1 MKYPKVRITIALVL
15 TMLAL
20 GACTGEPETLMND
33 GTIVIQGGTALV
45 GPDLR
50 PLEDAV
56 VVIRDGVIATIGS
69 ATDVEVP
76 GGAEVIDATGLT
88 LVPGLIDAHVHI
100 AFASP
105 AEVLRGGVT
114 TVRDLGWPPEKI
126 WPLVEASEDPDFDGP
141 RIVAAGQ
148 MLTVDGGYPMAAGWA
163 PPGTGLVVSSPGDAA
178 AAVAAQADAGAVV
191 IKVALNSAVGPS
203 LPRETL
209 GAIVE
214 AASARGLRVT
224 GHVYSL
230 EELDRALDAGMTEL
244 AHLLMSTEK
253 IPNQTI
259 ARMVAAGMTIVP
271 TLSVRVGADLERAV
285 DNLVRFLGAGGKVV
299 YGTDLGNAGPVPGF
313 DPTEIA
319 AMSAAGMSPHQIL
332 VSATSAA
339 AELLGL
345 GDTGILAE
353 GMSADIVALGGHPL
367 QEPDDLTNIAM
378 VWRRGRRA
386 R

>member
-1 MKYPKVRITIALVL
+1 MGHLRTQAMVALTL
-15 TMLAL
+15 SMLAP
-20 GACTGEPETLMND
+20 GARSGEPENLVDSSTV
-33 GTIVIQGGTALV
+33 VISGGTALL
-45 GPDLR
+45 GADLH

-56 VVIRDGVIATIGS
+56 LVIRNGDIRAVGS
-69 ATDVEVP
+69 ASDVEVP
-76 GGAEVIDATGLT
+76 EGAGVVDATGLT
-88 LVPGLIDAHVHI
+88 LVPGLIDTHVHI
-100 AFASP
+100 GFASP

-126 WPLVEASEDPDFDGP
+126 WPLVEASKDPDFDGP
-141 RIVAAGQ
+141 HIVAAGQ
-148 MLTVDGGYPMAAGWA
+148 MLTVDGGYPTAAGWA
-163 PPGTGLVVSSPGDAA
+163 PSGTGLVVSSPDDAA
-178 AAVAAQADAGAVV
+178 EAVAAQAGAGAVV

-209 GAIVE
+209 TQIVD

-244 AHLLMSTEK
+244 AHMLMSTEK
-253 IPNQTI
+253 LPDLTI
-259 ARMVAAGMTIVP
+259 ARMVEQGMTIVP
-271 TLSVRVGADLERAV
+271 TLSVRVGADLDLAV
-285 DNLVRFLGAGGKVV
+285 DNLKRFLGAGGKVV

-332 VSATSAA
+332 VSATSGAA
-339 AELLGL
+339 ALLGL
-345 GDTGILAE
+345 DDTGILAE

-367 QEPDDLTNIAM
+367 QEPGDLTNIEM

>member
-1 MKYPKVRITIALVL
+1 MRHLRTQAMVALTL
-15 TMLAL
+15 SMLAPA
-20 GACTGEPETLMND
+20 ACSGEPEDLVD
-33 GTIVIQGGTALV
+33 PSAVVISGGTALV
-45 GPDLR
+45 GADLR

-56 VVIRDGVIATIGS
+56 LVIRDGAIVTIDS
-69 ATDVEVP
+69 APDVEVP
-76 GGAEVIDATGLT
+76 EGAEVVDATGLT
-88 LVPGLIDAHVHI
+88 LVPGLIDAHVHM
-100 AFASP
+100 AFVTP

-148 MLTVDGGYPMAAGWA
+148 MLTVDGGYPTAAGWA
-163 PPGTGLVVSSPGDAA
+163 PPGTGLAVSSPDDAA
-178 AAVAAQADAGAVV
+178 EAVATQADAGAVV

-203 LPRETL
+203 LPPETL
-209 GAIVE
+209 AAIVE
-214 AASARGLRVT
+214 ATSARGLQVT

-230 EELDRALDAGMTEL
+230 DELDQALDAGMTEL
-244 AHLLMSTEK
+244 AHMLMSTEK
-253 IPNQTI
+253 LPDLTI
-259 ARMVAAGMTIVP
+259 ARMVEQGMTIVP
-271 TLSVRVGADLERAV
+271 TLSVRVGEDLDRAV

-332 VSATSAA
+332 VSATVDAA
-339 AELLGL
+339 SLLGL
-345 GDTGILAE
+345 DDRGILAV
-353 GMSADIVALGGHPL
+353 GMTADIVALGGRPL
-367 QEPDDLTNIAM
+367 EDPGDLTNVTM
-378 VWRRGRRA
+378 VWRQGRRA

>member
-1 MKYPKVRITIALVL
+1 MRHLRTQAMVALTL
-15 TMLAL
+15 SMLAPA
-20 GACTGEPETLMND
+20 ACSGEPEDLVDPSTV
-33 GTIVIQGGTALV
+33 VISGGTALV

-56 VVIRDGVIATIGS
+56 LVIRDGAIATIGS
-69 ATDVEVP
+69 APDVEVP
-76 GGAEVIDATGLT
+76 GGAEVVDATGLT

-148 MLTVDGGYPMAAGWA
+148 MLTVDGGYPIAAGWA
-163 PPGTGLVVSSPGDAA
+163 PPGTGLVVSSPDDVAD
-178 AAVAAQADAGAVV
+178 AVAAQADAGAVV

-203 LPRETL
+203 LPPETL
-209 GAIVE
+209 AAIVE
-214 AASARGLRVT
+214 AASERGLRVT

-244 AHLLMSTEK
+244 AHMLMSTK
-253 IPNQTI
+253 KLPHQTI
-259 ARMVAAGMTIVP
+259 ARMVEQGMTIVP
-271 TLSVRVGADLERAV
+271 TLSVRVGADLDLAV
-285 DNLVRFLGAGGKVV
+285 DNLKRFLGAGGKVV

-332 VSATSAA
+332 VSATSGAA
-339 AELLGL
+339 ALLGL
-345 GDTGILAE
+345 DDTGILAE

-367 QEPDDLTNIAM
+367 QEPGDLTNIEM

>member
-1 MKYPKVRITIALVL
+1 MRHLRTQAMVALIL
-15 TMLAL
+15 SMLAPA
-20 GACTGEPETLMND
+20 ACSGEPEDLVDPSTV
-33 GTIVIQGGTALV
+33 VISGGTALV

-56 VVIRDGVIATIGS
+56 LVIRDGAIATIGS
-69 ATDVEVP
+69 AADVEVP
-76 GGAEVIDATGLT
+76 GGAEVVDATGLT

-114 TVRDLGWPPEKI
+114 TVRDLGWPPKKI

-148 MLTVDGGYPMAAGWA
+148 MLTARGGYPMAAGWA
-163 PPGTGLVVSSPGDAA
+163 PPGTGLVVPSPDDADE
-178 AAVAAQADAGAVV
+178 AVAAQARAGAVV

-214 AASARGLRVT
+214 AASERGLEVT

-230 EELDRALDAGMTEL
+230 DELDRALDAGMTEL
-244 AHLLMSTEK
+244 AHMLMSTEK
-253 IPNQTI
+253 LPDLTI
-259 ARMVAAGMTIVP
+259 ARMVEQGVTIVP
-271 TLSVRVGADLERAV
+271 TLSVRVGDDLDLAV

-313 DPTEIA
+313 DPTEVA

-332 VSATSAA
+332 VSATSGA

-345 GDTGILAE
+345 ADIGILAE
-353 GMSADIVALGGHPL
+353 GMAADIVALGGHPL
-367 QEPDDLTNIAM
+367 QEPGDLTNIEM